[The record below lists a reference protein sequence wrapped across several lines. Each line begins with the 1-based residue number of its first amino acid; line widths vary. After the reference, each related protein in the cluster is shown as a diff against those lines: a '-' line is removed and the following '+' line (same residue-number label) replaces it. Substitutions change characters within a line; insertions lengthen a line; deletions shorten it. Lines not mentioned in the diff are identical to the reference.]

1 MVETRQQLF
10 LKLYQDEVN
19 NMFDEAHEGN
29 NYLKVDGIIKGTDNL
44 DDKFD
49 IEIVL
54 IAIRDM
60 NKKIDFLKELKKRRV
75 SAIEQQVD
83 SLQNNIEIL
92 QDAILNCMSSNNEK
106 TLEFPD
112 IGKVSVRKSRG
123 SWNIVDDNGLYEFLK
138 KNGLSDDVIENTWK
152 FKKKELNKILDE
164 LAINNNIPDSVTKT
178 DNTSSLAISFAKTQ
192 EVAID
197 TNNLG
202 QLSKQDFDK
211 MVI

>member
-1 MVETRQQLF
+1 
-10 LKLYQDEVN
+10 
-19 NMFDEAHEGN
+19 MFDEAHEGN